1 MIEKNFGGVR
11 IDGTNATIIGEGDGN
26 FIADR
31 NGIARVWMDHALWP
45 QMTTKLYIDQTG
57 DVEILNRKV
66 PYFKDAQTCRGTQT
80 DEQWDAG
87 QGSLLRTK
95 DGEIYT
101 GSILE
106 HLLVQQLTAF
116 YEVGSHN
123 VYRLRGADWNDAL
136 DMASE
141 RGESVAFTCA
151 YAGNLREL
159 ASMIRLLESRSGE
172 KEAVL
177 PEELQILL
185 NGDAGLFEDPDA
197 KMRFWQTT
205 PKAAGTGS
213 AAGTSPFLCPYWQMI
228 WSAGPAGSQVICGNR
243 NGSTEGQTRDGLTAT
258 TITTD
263 ARWKVS
269 SPMKCA
275 MMLTGQVLFHY
286 GKCGFR

>member
-1 MIEKNFGGVR
+1 MKWICFQPFLRRLFGCSFLPHHDYGRGGRGWRDLWQDCLSLLLMDPDGVGQMIEKNFGGVR

-66 PYFKDAQTCRGTQT
+66 PYFKDAQTCRGTQN

-106 HLLVQQLTAF
+106 HLLIQQLTAF

-123 VYRLRGADWNDAL
+123 IYRLRGADWNDAL

-141 RGESVAFTCA
+141 HGESVAFTCA
-151 YAGNLREL
+151 YAGNLRDL

-177 PEELQILL
+177 AGELQILL

-197 KMRFWQTT
+197 KNVLL
-205 PKAAGTGS
+205 AD
-213 AAGTSPFLCPYWQMI
+213 Y
-228 WSAGPAGSQVICGNR
+228 
-243 NGSTEGQTRDGLTAT
+243 TRSCRHQISGGHFSISLSVLADDLERRA
-258 TITTD
+258 D
-263 ARWKVS
+263 W
-269 SPMKCA
+269 
-275 MMLTGQVLFHY
+275 LTG
-286 GKCGFR
+286 